1 MKKILIA
8 YDGSEPA
15 QRALEQAAD
24 LATAM
29 GGRVTVV
36 SVVPARSGRVAS
48 DPWDDR
54 DVHTAALVE
63 AKTLL
68 AARGI
73 EWDLLEPAG
82 DPAKTI
88 VRIGDEG
95 EFDTIVIGSRG
106 QGRAAR
112 VLLGSTSDYV
122 ATHAKATVIIVH

>member
-15 QRALEQAAD
+15 QRALEQAAE

-54 DVHTAALVE
+54 EVHTSALVE

-73 EWDLLEPAG
+73 EWDLREPAG

-88 VRIGDEG
+88 VRIAQED
-95 EFDTIVIGSRG
+95 EFDTIVLGSRG

-112 VLLGSTSDYV
+112 VLLGSTSEYV
-122 ATHAKATVIIVH
+122 ATHAKATVVIVH